1 MSKQPE
7 KRWTEEM
14 NPTRL
19 IFLLALIVVS
29 LTSVPAAGARTRP
42 TLSANKA
49 PAQETEAATPTSK
62 DATVFGFKIH
72 YLEAGSGPTLILLH
86 GLGGNSGNWSFNIG
100 PLSRKYRVIVP
111 DQIGFGRSDKPLIEY
126 RVETYV
132 DFLDK
137 FMSELKISKASLV
150 GNSMGGWVA
159 AAYTIE
165 HPEKVEALVLADSA
179 GFALPKDF
187 DSKLLYSLNPSTRV
201 QTRAILELVFYNKV
215 LFSSEAAVD
224 VALTQRMNAGD
235 GYTISKIV
243 ESMIRG
249 EDVLDNRLG
258 KITQPTLIIWG
269 RQDGLLKLSEGE
281 RLQREIPKAK
291 LIVFDQC
298 GHAPM
303 AEKAGEFNDAV
314 LSFISGQ
321 KN

>member
-1 MSKQPE
+1 
-7 KRWTEEM
+7 M
-14 NPTRL
+14 NLNRL
-19 IFLLALIVVS
+19 ILLLALISVP
-29 LTSVPAAGARTRP
+29 LTSVPAAGVASRART
-42 TLSANKA
+42 TLSDSEAS
-49 PAQETEAATPTSK
+49 AQETGAATPISK
-62 DATVFGFKIH
+62 EATVFGFKIH
-72 YLEAGSGPTLILLH
+72 YLEAGTGPTLILLH

-137 FMSELKISKASLV
+137 FMSELKIPKASLV

-159 AAYTIE
+159 AAYAIE

-179 GFALPKDF
+179 GFAPSKDF
-187 DSKLLYSLNPSTRV
+187 DSKILYSLNPSTRM
-201 QTRAILELVFYNKV
+201 QTRAVLELVFYNKV
-215 LFSSEAAVD
+215 LFSSDAAVD
-224 VALTQRMNAGD
+224 MALTQRMNAGD
-235 GYTISKIV
+235 GYTISKLV
-243 ESMIRG
+243 ESVIRG
-249 EDVLDNRLG
+249 EDVLDSRLS

-281 RLQREIPKAK
+281 RFQREIPKAK
-291 LIVFDQC
+291 LIVFEQC